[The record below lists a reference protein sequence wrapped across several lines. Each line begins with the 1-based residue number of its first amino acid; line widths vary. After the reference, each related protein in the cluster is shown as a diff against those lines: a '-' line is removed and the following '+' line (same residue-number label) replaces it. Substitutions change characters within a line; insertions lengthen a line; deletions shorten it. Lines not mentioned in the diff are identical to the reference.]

1 MCIKKMYNIARFFFL
16 RMYSNIKQ
24 QSSTMQ
30 NRNYFYTNLI
40 LKLSNG
46 YLEHQDE
53 RLDYGS
59 RRAVRAGL
67 CLWRGWGGGMWAV
80 KGHLTPQRAG
90 HPRINAWCE
99 GGWGGRRLDSGCYLE
114 PQLCC
119 LCASLVAQLVNNLP
133 AMRETWV
140 QSLGWEDPLEKGMA
154 THSSILA
161 WGIPWVGHEWV
172 TFTHSLVACKVEL
185 NPYRMW

>member
-1 MCIKKMYNIARFFFL
+1 
-16 RMYSNIKQ
+16 MYSNIKQ

-30 NRNYFYTNLI
+30 NRNYFCTNLI
-40 LKLSNG
+40 LKLNNG

-53 RLDYGS
+53 GLDYGP
-59 RRAVRAGL
+59 RMAVSAGL
-67 CLWRGWGGGMWAV
+67 CLWRGWGGGMWVV
-80 KGHLTPQRAG
+80 KGHLTPQRAR
-90 HPRINAWCE
+90 HPRVNAWCG
-99 GGWGGRRLDSGCYLE
+99 GGWGGRRLDSGCYLK

-133 AMRETWV
+133 AVRETWV

-172 TFTHSLVACKVEL
+172 TFTHSLVARKVEL